1 MYPQKA
7 PYERCTF
14 TNYLKNRLRYPGF
27 GIVVSRRLQ
36 GVSREYKGD
45 ITQNI
50 PGVALKFLI
59 WEWGGIN
66 EGWHKVF
73 ENGGGI
79 KGVA

>member
-27 GIVVSRRLQ
+27 GIVVSWRLQ

-66 EGWHKVF
+66 EG
-73 ENGGGI
+73 GI
-79 KGVA
+79 KFSKMGVA

>member
-1 MYPQKA
+1 MYF
-7 PYERCTF
+7 YELPKKSS
-14 TNYLKNRLRYPGF
+14 YRYPGF

-73 ENGGGI
+73 KNGGGI
-79 KGVA
+79 KGGGIRFSGVA